1 MAWKYV
7 MQMGFTLQ
15 ISLILKWSK
24 SGINISPN
32 KNMGCV
38 SKTLD
43 PSPLSFNPWG
53 QCSKC
58 LKVNLNQKVNE
69 PTQMKTIYPDRFHQ
83 ILKNSHA
90 SVTNKVKSACLS
102 LVSKQALTFT
112 FRQFSSSQRPP
123 HANIQPTLHNPSAGR
138 HTIQWH
144 CHPHCLSAYYNL
156 QPTVGENSPPMRI
169 KTNLLLSIRC
179 PCKICFNFNRS

>member
-15 ISLILKWSK
+15 ISLILKWCK
-24 SGINISPN
+24 YGINISPN

-58 LKVNLNQKVNE
+58 LRVNLNQKVNE

-90 SVTNKVKSACLS
+90 LSNQQSHVGLPKFSVKTSSNLHISPVFFFAETS
-102 LVSKQALTFT
+102 T
-112 FRQFSSSQRPP
+112 RQHPTHP
-123 HANIQPTLHNPSAGR
+123 TQPQCR

-144 CHPHCLSAYYNL
+144 CHPHRLSAYCNL
-156 QPTVGENSPPMRI
+156 QPTVRENSPPMRI